1 MLSDTLV
8 SWRCFSITALC
19 PRFFSEKLLEVLER
33 VVCRWL
39 DLESHL
45 LSGLAARTLACAPL
59 AHQLHRE
66 VGCKITRLSRD
77 TSPSC
82 HCRHR
87 WDPEAAVLL
96 ARLSHPGLH
105 CPGTAAPSHHPGPLG
120 PGVGPVCRAGAVQC
134 RSHSQACP
142 VSFISCSSF
151 HSPDSLHLHPA
162 SSHGCLMV
170 GQASPSK
177 VSIAFPSYAVKPE
190 HNFPG
195 CHSNSTEKAYY
206 L

>member
-8 SWRCFSITALC
+8 SWRCFSITTLC
-19 PRFFSEKLLEVLER
+19 PRFFSGKLLEVLER

-45 LSGLAARTLACAPL
+45 LSGLAARALACAPL

-105 CPGTAAPSHHPGPLG
+105 CPGTAAPRAITQGLWGLG
-120 PGVGPVCRAGAVQC
+120 WVLCAELVQSSADHIPRPVLSLSSPVQVSTTQARFICTQPRAMA
-134 RSHSQACP
+134 A
-142 VSFISCSSF
+142 
-151 HSPDSLHLHPA
+151 
-162 SSHGCLMV
+162 
-170 GQASPSK
+170 
-177 VSIAFPSYAVKPE
+177 
-190 HNFPG
+190 
-195 CHSNSTEKAYY
+195 
-206 L
+206 